1 MWKTMVG
8 VSSCFF
14 PVLSE
19 MSFTAKR
26 YLLTTLYG
34 RTPVGS
40 VPAAERSGHLSVDE
54 DSGGTQVQMGIPL
67 RAILSVAY
75 TVPGL
80 RPGPTASADISPTTT
95 PEDPTRT
102 LHALL
107 RHKCH

>member
-1 MWKTMVG
+1 MVG

-40 VPAAERSGHLSVDE
+40 VPAAERSGL
-54 DSGGTQVQMGIPL
+54 L
-67 RAILSVAY
+67 RGRGQWRH
-75 TVPGL
+75 T
-80 RPGPTASADISPTTT
+80 SADGRPVTGHSECGLHGARALSRANGISGHIPHY
-95 PEDPTRT
+95 DP
-102 LHALL
+102 
-107 RHKCH
+107 